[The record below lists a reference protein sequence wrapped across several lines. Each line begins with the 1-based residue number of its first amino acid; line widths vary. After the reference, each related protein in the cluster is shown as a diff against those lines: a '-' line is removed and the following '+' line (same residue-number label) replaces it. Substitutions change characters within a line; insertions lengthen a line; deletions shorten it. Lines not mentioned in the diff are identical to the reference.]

1 MSDLKNQVA
10 LITGGS
16 RGLGKAIAMALAEEG
31 VNIVITGRTEKTLKE
46 TTTAIKETYA
56 VEVSYAV
63 FDVGN
68 YEAVQKGVKE
78 IQQKFPKIDILINNA
93 GIASFGSVMDMEV
106 SQWEHIVQVNLLGAY
121 YVTKEVLPS
130 MIDNEKGDILN
141 VSSMAG
147 LTGNATISAYAASKF
162 GMIGFSDS
170 LMKEVRKHNIRVCA
184 LTPSTV
190 ASDMS
195 QELGLTDGNPDK
207 VLQPEDFAS
216 LVIAGLKLPRR
227 AMMTRSAIWST
238 NP

>member
-1 MSDLKNQVA
+1 MSDLKNQIA

-16 RGLGKAIAMALAEEG
+16 RGLGKAMALALAAEG
-31 VNIVITGRTEKTLKE
+31 VHIVITGRTEKTLKE
-46 TTTAIKETYA
+46 TTAEIRDKYN
-56 VEVSYAV
+56 VEVAYAV

-68 YEAVQKGVKE
+68 YEAVKTGIKE
-78 IQQKFPKIDILINNA
+78 VQQKFPKIDILINNA
-93 GIASFGSVMDMEV
+93 GIASFGSVIDMEV
-106 SQWEHIVQVNLLGAY
+106 SQWESIIQVNLLGAY

-130 MIDNEKGDILN
+130 MIANEKGDILN

-195 QELGLTDGNPDK
+195 QELGLTDGDPNK

-216 LVIAGLKLPRR
+216 VVVAGLKLPRR